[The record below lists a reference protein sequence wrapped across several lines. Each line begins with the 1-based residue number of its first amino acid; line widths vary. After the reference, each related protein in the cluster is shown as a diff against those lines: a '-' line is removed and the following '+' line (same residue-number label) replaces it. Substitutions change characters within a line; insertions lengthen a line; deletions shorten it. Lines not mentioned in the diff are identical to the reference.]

1 MVCLWTGSPH
11 FILIAAMISISGPK
25 TVVSILKRMGSKNI
39 RPLFISGNSLENIIN
54 AIDGNGDS
62 IFVATNNGVYTY
74 NHATGN
80 RMSFSTTNGLPHN
93 KVNDILVDRD
103 GVAWVATL
111 TSGLFGIRPN
121 REIFEVIIDGKPKLE
136 FVTLAED
143 EDGAI
148 WAGTYG
154 DGVFMFADDTL
165 SWFNENTGLKNDYTY
180 AIGLD
185 PQGYVWIGH
194 REGFSRL
201 DPQRKIIRTFGK
213 EDGFTADVTFR
224 SSITTPTGALLF
236 GTTNGII
243 RYDAFQ
249 AKEDTI
255 PPRLSLKS
263 VVISDTPY
271 DPTQPDQAQV

>member
-1 MVCLWTGSPH
+1 MIFISEPQMSGLYIKEDGS
-11 FILIAAMISISGPK
+11 S
-25 TVVSILKRMGSKNI
+25 RI
-39 RPLFISGNSLENIIN
+39 RPLFVSGNSLENIIN

-74 NHATGN
+74 NPANGN
-80 RMSFSTTNGLPHN
+80 RTSFSTTNGLPHN
-93 KVNDILVDRD
+93 KVNDILIDHE
-103 GVAWVATL
+103 GIAWVATL
-111 TSGLFGIRPN
+111 TSGLFGINPN
-121 REIFEVIIDGKPKLE
+121 QEIIEVLIDGKPKLE
-136 FVTLAED
+136 FVSLAED
-143 EDGAI
+143 ENGAI

-185 PQGYVWIGH
+185 PKGYVWIGH
-194 REGFSRL
+194 REGFSRI
-201 DPQRKIIRTFGK
+201 DPQRKIIRTYGK
-213 EDGFTADVTFR
+213 EAGFTADITCNAHR
-224 SSITTPTGALLF
+224 SLPDNGAMLF
-236 GTTNGII
+236 GSTNGII

-249 AKEDTI
+249 AQEDTI

-271 DPTQPDQAQV
+271 DPTQPIKLKYDRYRITDRFCGN